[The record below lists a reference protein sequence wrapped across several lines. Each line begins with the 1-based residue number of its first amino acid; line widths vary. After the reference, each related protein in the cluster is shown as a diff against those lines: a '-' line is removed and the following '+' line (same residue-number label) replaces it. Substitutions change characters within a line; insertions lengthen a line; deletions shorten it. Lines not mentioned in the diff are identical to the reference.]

1 MLARETAP
9 LARPNIAVLVVTCFG
24 AWSANAQADPSPQ
37 SLGVSVVS
45 TSGFIS
51 RTDSES
57 TLVQSLGISYAV
69 TDAGSVSLRY
79 GAVHHSGGGQPA
91 GTGLGN
97 LVVTGT
103 VTKAIGD
110 YVQLSGGLATTLPT
124 NAIGTGTMEEA
135 RFAAEISA
143 IDWFG
148 TMFLPNYLDIAPGT
162 GVSLTVARV
171 TARLQVDV
179 HEVIRVRAE
188 RVNAF
193 DAAAT
198 ALVPD
203 LSLSYRVLS
212 PLSLSAHL
220 TEIRLLTTPSSVQAN
235 PSSRTEHFVSVG
247 ASIDVK
253 VGGAKT
259 LSGTLTYARPTDG
272 PLAPQRY
279 QAIALDLSLAL

>member
-1 MLARETAP
+1 MLARETV
-9 LARPNIAVLVVTCFG
+9 AVLVSTCFG
-24 AWSANAQADPSPQ
+24 AWSANADAETASSPQ
-37 SLGVSVVS
+37 STGVSLLS
-45 TSGFIS
+45 TSGLIS

-57 TLVQSLGISYAV
+57 TMVQSLGISYAV
-69 TDAGSVSLRY
+69 TDAVSVSLRY
-79 GAVHHSGGGQPA
+79 GAVHHSGGGQPS

-97 LVVTGT
+97 LVATGSM
-103 VTKAIGD
+103 TKSIGE
-110 YVQLSGGLATTLPT
+110 YLQLSGGLATTLPT

-148 TMFLPNYLDIAPGT
+148 TMFLPNYLDIAPGA
-162 GVSLTVARV
+162 GASLTLARV
-171 TARLQVDV
+171 TARVQIDV

-188 RVNAF
+188 RVDAF

-203 LSLSYRVLS
+203 VSLSYRVIS
-212 PLSLSAHL
+212 PLSLSAHV
-220 TEIRLLTTPSSVQAN
+220 TEIRLLTTPSSVHAN
-235 PSSRTEHFVSVG
+235 PSLRTEHFVSGG
-247 ASIDVK
+247 ASIDVQ

-259 LSGTLTYARPTDG
+259 LTGTLTYARPIDG

-279 QAIALDLSLAL
+279 QAIALDVALAL